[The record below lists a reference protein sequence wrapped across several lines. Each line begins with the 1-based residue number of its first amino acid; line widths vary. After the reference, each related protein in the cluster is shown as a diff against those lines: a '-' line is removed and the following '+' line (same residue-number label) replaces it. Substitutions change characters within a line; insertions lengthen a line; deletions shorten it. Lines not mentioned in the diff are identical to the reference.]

1 VKTMQVREAKAGFS
15 ALVEAAESG
24 EPTIITKHGKPAA
37 AVVSVED
44 LRKLYPAKRRNFGE
58 FLLTYPG
65 GIELERNESPSR
77 DIDL

>member
-1 VKTMQVREAKAGFS
+1 MKTMQVREAKAGFS
-15 ALVEAAESG
+15 ALVEAAENG

-37 AVVSVED
+37 GIVSVED
-44 LRKLYPAKRRNFGE
+44 MQKLYPVKRRNFGE